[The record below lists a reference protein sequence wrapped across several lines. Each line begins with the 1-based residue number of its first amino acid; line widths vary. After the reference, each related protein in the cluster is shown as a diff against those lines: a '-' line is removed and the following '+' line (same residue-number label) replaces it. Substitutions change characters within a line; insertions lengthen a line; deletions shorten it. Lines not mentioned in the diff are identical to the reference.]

1 MHKILVTGGNGF
13 IGYNLINFLSKKKK
27 YIISTS
33 LYRNRDRN
41 KILKKKIKIHKFD
54 LRNKK
59 NCLKITK
66 NIDTVVMCS
75 ANSAGAK
82 VMRNKPMEHFNPNIF
97 MNLNMLE
104 AAYEN
109 KVKKFIFISSNAIYP
124 VTNKAVSENDVNNSF
139 FEGYY
144 IAAWMKRISEIACD
158 IYSLRLNT
166 KMNTIIVR
174 PGNLYG
180 PFDKFHPEK
189 SKVIPSLIR
198 KIINNNKKLDVWGDG
213 MDLKDFLY
221 IDDFNLAI
229 EKIIIKVKTHEV
241 FNVASGQSVS
251 IKQIINKILKNLK
264 IKNCK
269 LNFQKDK
276 PSMIPIR
283 RISINKIKKTVKWRP
298 KTNLEDGL
306 KKTINWYKANYGKN

>member
-1 MHKILVTGGNGF
+1 MHKILITGGNGF

-27 YIISTS
+27 YQISTS
-33 LYRNRDRN
+33 LYKNRDRN
-41 KILKKKIKIHKFD
+41 KILKKKIRIYKGD
-54 LRNKK
+54 LKKKK

-66 NIDTVVMCS
+66 NIDTVVMCA

-82 VMRNKPMEHFNPNIF
+82 VMREKPMEHFNPNIF

-124 VTNKAVSENDVNNSF
+124 TTNKSVNENDVNNNF

-144 IAAWMKRISEIACD
+144 IAAWMKRISEIACN
-158 IYSLRLNT
+158 IYSLRLNK
-166 KMNTIIVR
+166 KMTTIIVR

-180 PFDKFHPEK
+180 PFDKFDPKK

-198 KIINNNKKLDVWGDG
+198 KIIYNNKKLDVWGDG

-221 IDDFNLAI
+221 IDDFNFAI
-229 EKIIIKVKTHEV
+229 EEIIKKVNTHEI
-241 FNVASGQSVS
+241 FNVASGHSIS
-251 IKQIINKILKNLK
+251 IKYIIYSILKILR

-283 RISINKIKKTVKWRP
+283 RISINKIKKTLKWKP
-298 KTNLEDGL
+298 KTSFEDGL